1 MNSYINEKSYR
12 RKSIIKTVAII
23 FLAVLLVL
31 TFFSNTIMNFSLP
44 EVSAQYASGGSIT
57 TRIRGSGTVEA
68 NSNYEV
74 RIGQKRKIREVL
86 VKQGDAVT
94 IGDVLF
100 KLEDIE
106 SEEVKTARQAVKD
119 AEKAVR
125 DAENA
130 VKDAKTAYDESL
142 RGVNPS
148 TSTAVLALEQAKE
161 NLSEAQKK
169 LNNAQAGS
177 GNVSAAK
184 AAYKAAEDYYNEL
197 VKKKTK
203 LDALKTAAATEAI
216 EEKDITK
223 LNIEGVIDIAGSSY
237 TDAKSVFDT
246 SYEAYKKALTEQENT
261 AGAAL
266 RAEQDL
272 KDAQDAKTQ
281 YDNSHSNSNV
291 TDAQILAAQRELESL
306 NLQMQRLNEDY
317 TKLIADN
324 VLQRQSAELA
334 FQKAV
339 EAFIKSADGYKEQ
352 IEYNDAYII
361 YLDTKGKFS
370 LANTEKSN
378 EIQEIKKKLE
388 LESDSLTEAD
398 KSILYASIK
407 KLEDDIQS
415 NEISIQN
422 AYLACEQIKAKYNL
436 QDSNI
441 DARIAFDTAYNAY
454 INSLSSIYESE
465 LTKRRA
471 IEDLQ
476 ISIKQKQ
483 EDYDSMSSAFGDAR
497 GLALR
502 DAVKAAETAKNHA
515 DKAKTDADRE
525 LEKAEKA
532 HLEAGVDL
540 LDILLDV
547 LEDMTDKAKDSYD
560 TKKQQYDEL
569 NTDQNIDTLRA
580 NYNNAKSAV
589 LDAQNKL
596 YQENQ
601 GVSKAERELENKK
614 TALEDANK
622 ELEAKNKEL
631 EKAVSNST
639 DTVITAPIAGNI
651 SQINVTAGAQTGEAD
666 TLCTIFVAE
675 KGYKVTFNVTK
686 EQANRINVGDPA
698 KAQYFWGGECNATV
712 GAIKPDLTNAQNRII
727 ELNVEGDV
735 TIGQSITFTLGDR
748 SAEYD
753 TVVPNS
759 AIREDSNG
767 KFVLV
772 VESKSTPLGT
782 RYKAARI
789 DVQVVVSDETKSALS
804 TSFFG
809 NEFII
814 TTSTKPI
821 KAGDQV
827 RLVNN

>member
-12 RKSIIKTVAII
+12 KKSIIKTVAIV

-31 TFFSNTIMNFSLP
+31 TFFSNTIMNYSLP
-44 EVSAQYASGGSIT
+44 EVSAQYVSRGTIT

-74 RIGQKRKIREVL
+74 RIGQRRKIREVL
-86 VKQGDAVT
+86 IKQGDAVT

-119 AEKAVR
+119 SEKAVR
-125 DAENA
+125 DAENV

-161 NLSEAQKK
+161 NLNEAQKK

-177 GNVSAAK
+177 GTVSAAK
-184 AAYKAAEDYYNEL
+184 AAYKAAEDYYNDL
-197 VKKKTK
+197 LKKKTK
-203 LDALKTAAATEAI
+203 LDTLKSTAATEAI
-216 EEKDITK
+216 DEKDISK
-223 LNIEGVIDIAGSSY
+223 LDIEGVIDIAGESY
-237 TDAKSVFDT
+237 ADAKSIFNT
-246 SYEAYKKALTEQENT
+246 SLETYNIALTEQES
-261 AGAAL
+261 AASAAL
-266 RAEQDL
+266 KAEQDL

-281 YDNSHSNSNV
+281 YDESHTNTNI

-306 NLQMQRLNEDY
+306 RLQMKRLNEDY
-317 TKLIADN
+317 AKLLADN

-334 FQKAV
+334 YQKAV
-339 EAFIKSADGYKEQ
+339 EEFITNSSGFPTVY
-352 IEYNDAYII
+352 IDAYILYMNTTACLI
-361 YLDTKGKFS
+361 IENRQKQYEIDYNNKIISNTSNPYEKQALEA
-370 LANTEKSN
+370 ANFNLQN
-378 EIQEIKKKLE
+378 EIN
-388 LESDSLTEAD
+388 A
-398 KSILYASIK
+398 
-407 KLEDDIQS
+407 
-415 NEISIQN
+415 NNISIQN
-422 AYLACEQIKAKYNL
+422 ARLSFEQIATMYNL

-441 DARIAFDTAYNAY
+441 DARIAFDTAYNTY

-471 IEDLQ
+471 IEDQQ
-476 ISIKQKQ
+476 ISIEQKQ
-483 EDYDSMSSAFGDAR
+483 EDYDIMMSSFGDAR

-515 DKAKTDADRE
+515 DKRKNEADKAI
-525 LEKAEKA
+525 EKAKKA
-532 HLEAGVDL
+532 HLEAGVEL
-540 LDILLDV
+540 LDILSDV
-547 LEDMTDKAKDSYD
+547 LDDMTDKAKDSFD
-560 TKKQQYDEL
+560 EKKQQYDEL
-569 NTDQNIDTLRA
+569 NTNQDIETLRN
-580 NYNNAKSAV
+580 NYNSAKSAV
-589 LDAQNKL
+589 LDAQNRL

-601 GVSKAERELENKK
+601 AVSKAERELEDKK
-614 TALEDANK
+614 NALDEANK
-622 ELEAKNKEL
+622 DLETKNEEL

-639 DTVITAPIAGNI
+639 DTVIKAPIAGNI
-651 SQINVTAGAQTGEAD
+651 SQVNVTAGAETGEAD

-675 KGYKVTFNVTK
+675 RGYKVTFTVTK
-686 EQANRINVGDPA
+686 EQANRIHVGDIA
-698 KAQYFWGGECNATV
+698 KAQYFWYGECNATV
-712 GAIKPDLTNAQNRII
+712 AAIKPDLTNAQNRIV
-727 ELNVEGDV
+727 ELNVDGDV
-735 TIGQSITFTLGDR
+735 TVGQSLSFTLGDR
-748 SAEYD
+748 SAEYE

-767 KFVLV
+767 KFVLA

-782 RYKAARI
+782 RYKAVRI
-789 DVQVVVSDETKSALS
+789 DVQVLASDDTQSALS

-814 TTSTKPI
+814 TASTKPI